1 MTRRWV
7 MFSLSVIAPLLVWM
21 VWSEEPTASLPK
33 IASFPGAADRI
44 KSWTINGQPAKDGV
58 VFEIG
63 ETFVSTVSLNN
74 TQKKNPSSP
83 SELPINAIWLRFS
96 SDLPDLSIREGS
108 GPGQGFQFFGMSRDR
123 KTKTLSLRPCKMTP
137 PEIEGTYEL
146 QLVVNE
152 TRMNPNTFT
161 GGRVAGVI
169 VVRVTRK
176 RSPSGP

>member
-1 MTRRWV
+1 MIRRW
-7 MFSLSVIAPLLVWM
+7 MIISLSVVTPLLVWGL
-21 VWSEEPTASLPK
+21 WSDEPTASPPK

-83 SELPINAIWLRFS
+83 SDLPINAIWLRFS
-96 SDLPDLSIREGS
+96 SDLPDQTSR
-108 GPGQGFQFFGMSRDR
+108 PGEGFQIFGMSREL
-123 KTKTLSLRPCKMTP
+123 KTKSLSVRPCKMTP
-137 PEIEGTYEL
+137 PKVEGTYEL

-152 TRMNPNTFT
+152 TRGSPNMFT
-161 GGRVAGVI
+161 DGRVAGVI
-169 VVRVTRK
+169 AVRVARK